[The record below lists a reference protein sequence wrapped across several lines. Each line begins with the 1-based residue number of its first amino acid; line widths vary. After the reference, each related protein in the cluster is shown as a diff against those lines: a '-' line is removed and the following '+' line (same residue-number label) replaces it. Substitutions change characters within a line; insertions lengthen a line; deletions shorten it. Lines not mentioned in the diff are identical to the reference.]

1 MTPEVAWVDG
11 SGGFSNYFSR
21 AWYQEAAVET
31 YLNKY
36 ISPATKKYYEPYT
49 NFNGRG
55 FPDISAHSLTPDYQV
70 IYDGQPSPSGGTS
83 AATPVVAA
91 IIGLLNDARF
101 RVGKG
106 PLGFINPW
114 LYAIGFTSLNDITG
128 GGSIGCNGVNG
139 QTGAVI
145 PGGGVIP
152 YASWNA
158 TVGWDPVT
166 GLGTPNFEKLKALVL
181 SF

>member
-1 MTPEVAWVDG
+1 MHVLT
-11 SGGFSNYFSR
+11 
-21 AWYQEAAVET
+21 
-31 YLNKY
+31 
-36 ISPATKKYYEPYT
+36 T
-49 NFNGRG
+49 NN
-55 FPDISAHSLTPDYQV
+55 SYQV
-70 IYDGQPSPSGGTS
+70 VYTGALSPSGGTS
-83 AATPVVAA
+83 AAAPVVAA

-101 RVGKG
+101 RAGKG

-114 LYAIGFTSLNDITG
+114 LYAFGFTSLNDITG

-139 QTGAVI
+139 QTGATIPGASVI
-145 PGGGVIP
+145 PF
-152 YASWNA
+152 ASWNA